1 MSENKT
7 LKTAPGLESVRPLQA
22 KSERTRQAIL
32 DSALQFLWTH
42 PFRDLTV
49 AGLMANTG
57 ASRSAFYQYFSDLHE
72 LMEALLEEVGD
83 EIMLVV
89 MPWFEAESDP
99 VPMLKETLAGLVNI
113 CYKRGPILRAVTNAA
128 AGDKQLERAW
138 FVFMDAF
145 DEAATN
151 VIERHQAAGFIAD
164 FPAQPVAA
172 ALNRMDAAM
181 MIDAFGKRPRRSRE
195 EVLEALTR
203 IWVSTLYGINALGE
217 K

>member
-1 MSENKT
+1 MSEKTT
-7 LKTAPGLESVRPLQA
+7 LKTVVKIESVPPLSR
-22 KSERTRQAIL
+22 KSGRTRQAIL

-72 LMEALLEEVGD
+72 LMEALLEEVGE

-89 MPWFEAESDP
+89 MPWFEAESNP
-99 VPMLKETLAGLVNI
+99 VPLLKETLVGLVNI
-113 CYKRGPILRAVTNAA
+113 CYKRGPILRAVTDAA
-128 AGDKQLERAW
+128 AGDKRLEKAW
-138 FVFMDAF
+138 FAFMDAF
-145 DEAATN
+145 DEAATS
-151 VIERHQAAGFIAD
+151 VIERHQAEGLIAD
-164 FPAQPVAA
+164 FRAQPVAA
-172 ALNRMDAAM
+172 ALNRMDATM

-203 IWVSTLYGINALGE
+203 IWVSTLYGSNALGE